1 MTTLATSAVLVVIAY
16 RLVQG
21 FVAAVRGQG
30 RVLAVAIIR
39 SLRLR
44 HFWPVPFVFA
54 AVIAVAVLAMTVPP
68 LRWGWWSALGG
79 VGNPILGSTTATAG
93 SWLDWAIP
101 ATFMALLAPAL
112 PLFAHREEQIFRQ
125 GVEHQGWPTRVRR
138 AVTFGLVHAVV
149 GIPVGA
155 ALALSIGGAYF
166 THRYLREYHATGSAT
181 EALLESTRAHTAYNG
196 LIVAGALV
204 VAVGVVLTHVLG
216 S

>member
-54 AVIAVAVLAMTVPP
+54 AVIAVAVVAMTVPP

-138 AVTFGLVHAVV
+138 AVTFGLVHALI
-149 GIPVGA
+149 GIPIGV
-155 ALALSIGGAYF
+155 ALALTVGGLYF
-166 THRYLREYHATGSAT
+166 TIVYLRTFTRTGSQR
-181 EALLESTRAHTAYNG
+181 EAVLESTRAHTAYNAS
-196 LIVAGALV
+196 IVALV
-204 VAVGVVLTHVLG
+204 IVVVITAQ
-216 S
+216 

>member
-1 MTTLATSAVLVVIAY
+1 VTTLATSAVLVVIAY

-39 SLRLR
+39 SLRPR
-44 HFWPVPFVFA
+44 HFWPVPIVFA
-54 AVIAVAVLAMTVPP
+54 AVIAVAVAAMTVPP

-138 AVTFGLVHAVV
+138 AVTFGLVHALI
-149 GIPVGA
+149 GIPIGV
-155 ALALSIGGAYF
+155 ALALTVGGLYF
-166 THRYLREYHATGSAT
+166 TIVYLRTFTRTGSQR
-181 EALLESTRAHTAYNG
+181 EAVLESTRAHTAYNAS
-196 LIVAGALV
+196 IVALV
-204 VAVGVVLTHVLG
+204 IVVVITAQ
-216 S
+216 

>member
-30 RVLAVAIIR
+30 RVLAVAVGR

-44 HFWPVPFVFA
+44 HFWPVPIVFA
-54 AVIAVAVLAMTVPP
+54 AVIGVAVAAMTVPL

-101 ATFMALLAPAL
+101 ATFMTLLAPAL

-149 GIPVGA
+149 GIPIGV
-155 ALALSIGGAYF
+155 ALALTVGGLYF
-166 THRYLREYHATGSAT
+166 TVVYLRTFARTGSQR
-181 EALLESTRAHTAYNG
+181 EAVLESTRAHTAYNAS
-196 LIVAGALV
+196 IVALVLV
-204 VAVGVVLTHVLG
+204 VVIAAQ
-216 S
+216 